1 MCSQHQ
7 GAGRSFGTAEVGGGG
22 SEDFG
27 AGKVA
32 GMRGGPGWCRARRG
46 RGESR
51 KQAVQ
56 GQLPS
61 SQQGGHGWK
70 SQLKAG
76 GGGTGEGSEGSEG
89 KDCQQNDG
97 GRKPA
102 AASEVGASCEREDDR
117 GHR

>member
-1 MCSQHQ
+1 MSGQHQ
-7 GAGRSFGTAEVGGGG
+7 GPGRSFGTAEVGGGG

-56 GQLPS
+56 GQLSS
-61 SQQGGHGWK
+61 SQQGGHGRK
-70 SQLKAG
+70 SKLKAG
-76 GGGTGEGSEGSEG
+76 GGGTGEDGEG
-89 KDCQQNDG
+89 KDCQQDDW

-102 AASEVGASCEREDDR
+102 AAGEVGASGERQDDR